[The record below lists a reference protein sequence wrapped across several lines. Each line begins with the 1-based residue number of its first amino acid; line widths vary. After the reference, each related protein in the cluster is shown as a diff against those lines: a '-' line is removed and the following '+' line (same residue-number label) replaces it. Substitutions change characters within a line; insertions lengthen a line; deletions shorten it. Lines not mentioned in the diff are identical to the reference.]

1 MSSVKSNSQAIT
13 KTDLKDATKI
23 IKEFV
28 NPQNSDEQSSEKV
41 SFSNKQYSF
50 EITKIEVLDDMS
62 NTSNGVGKANNG
74 LYPLTKLLKDVE
86 KSYDKGKKRYIR
98 TKEFKKCSR

>member
-1 MSSVKSNSQAIT
+1 MTTAKVRRILQTRK
-13 KTDLKDATKI
+13 KI
-23 IKEFV
+23 NKILPK
-28 NPQNSDEQSSEKV
+28 KV

-50 EITKIEVLDDMS
+50 EVTKIEVLDDMS

-86 KSYDKGKKRYIR
+86 KSYDKGEKTIY
-98 TKEFKKCSR
+98 SY